1 MKNILLRIGM
11 GLIFYCIPIIA
22 HWLSGKPFERSP
34 TLALTFLIC
43 FIFGIV
49 GLLIAKLIEMED

>member
-1 MKNILLRIGM
+1 M